1 MFVLSEYIYC
11 QFILF
16 YIRRAILTQTNKK
29 KRSNRKKNTP
39 YDFFCFQCFCIAL
52 WELAWGPIFF
62 FSSLFNFTQANV
74 PGKQKSLALDELSFC
89 LLFGITQC
97 IIFCSSLPLYFLI
110 IFQELVYQLRFY
122 LLLPT
127 PSSSF
132 TFNYYYLT
140 ALLY

>member
-1 MFVLSEYIYC
+1 MFVLSEYIYIISSY
-11 QFILF
+11 FIFVEPFWLKQ
-16 YIRRAILTQTNKK
+16 IQK

-39 YDFFCFQCFCIAL
+39 YDFFFFQCFCIAL